1 MAIRARLAHRITPS
15 VDRTDL
21 YTYLQSREKS
31 VIADESGR
39 VKGYSMAIGESPSA
53 PDYFF
58 VDLYQDAIQTL
69 GHYTEMLDRLAA
81 MPRFSQEATPAAVA
95 ATSR

>member
-1 MAIRARLAHRITPS
+1 
-15 VDRTDL
+15 
-21 YTYLQSREKS
+21 
-31 VIADESGR
+31 
-39 VKGYSMAIGESPSA
+39 MAIGESPSA

-81 MPRFSQEATPAAVA
+81 MPRFSQEGL
-95 ATSR
+95 RLLQ